1 MRRFEAGFG
10 FVVSELAQQAGIPY
24 MNGKSTVTFF
34 SAVLYGE
41 NGLVLQEE

>member
-1 MRRFEAGFG
+1 MKRASASLFPSWR
-10 FVVSELAQQAGIPY
+10 SQAGIPY